1 MKNQVNRVR
10 SSICSTRGGA
20 FRAAGFTLIE
30 LMVTLAILG
39 IILGVA
45 IPNYRQWV
53 LESGRTEAKSVL
65 MQGAQTLERCFTRF
79 SAYNDGDCPLGAGG
93 TEMSE
98 NGKYQ
103 LTVTGVTATTFNLTA
118 APQGSQ
124 TKDTECGSFTLNNA
138 GVRGVSTGTDPAEC
152 W

>member
-1 MKNQVNRVR
+1 MNSQNNPVGFSASSKRGRVR
-10 SSICSTRGGA
+10 AT
-20 FRAAGFTLIE
+20 GFTLIE

-39 IILGVA
+39 IILAVA

-79 SAYNDGDCPLGAGG
+79 SAYNDGNCPLGAGD

-98 NGKYQ
+98 SGKYQ
-103 LTVTGVTATTFNLTA
+103 LSVTGVTATTFNLTA
-118 APQGSQ
+118 VPQGGQ
-124 TKDTECGSFTLNNA
+124 TQDSDCGSFTLNNA
-138 GVRGVSTGTDPAEC
+138 GVRGVSTGTDPADC